1 MRDLN
6 YQLKALCQQHRDGSY
21 GTQAARIRSLDQV
34 ANQLFD
40 LGYRQMKGA
49 KSLKEKHVLALVKH
63 WKETE
68 VTAATIKNRMS
79 HLRWVAKHVGLPHL
93 VQRDNDGYGIE
104 KRQYSTNVDKAVV
117 FEAAK
122 LAAIEDRHVQVSALL
137 QRDFG
142 LRREEAMKFQIS
154 YADKGDRIALKESWT
169 KGGRAREIPVRTD
182 TQRETLARVR
192 ALSPLGSLIPASR
205 SYVQHLK
212 IFEREMANV
221 GLGRTHGARH
231 LYAQQRYE
239 ELTGWKSPAAG
250 GSKSR
255 ELSDL
260 DRTQDQSARL
270 TISRELGH
278 EREQITVVY
287 LGR

>member
-182 TQRETLARVR
+182 TQRETLARVL

>member
-6 YQLKALCQQHRDGSY
+6 YQLKTLCEKHRDGAY
-21 GTQAARIRSLDQV
+21 GTQDARARSLDQM

-63 WKETE
+63 WKETD

-79 HLRWVAKHVGLPHL
+79 HLRWVAKRVGLPHL
-93 VQRDNDGYGIE
+93 VQRDNEDYGIE
-104 KRQYSTNVDKAVV
+104 KRQYSTNVDKALV
-117 FEAAK
+117 FEAVK

-142 LRREEAMKFQIS
+142 LRREEAMKFQIR
-154 YADKGDRIALKESWT
+154 YADKGDRIALKASWT
-169 KGGRAREIPVRTD
+169 KGGRAREIPVRTEA
-182 TQRETLARVR
+182 QRETLERVR

-212 IFEREMANV
+212 VFEREMANV

-231 LYAQQRYE
+231 LYAQQRYQ

-250 GSKSR
+250 GPTSR

-260 DRTQDQSARL
+260 QKTQDHSARL

>member
-104 KRQYSTNVDKAVV
+104 KRQYSTNVDKALV

-142 LRREEAMKFQIS
+142 LRREEAMKFQIG

-182 TQRETLARVR
+182 RQRETLERVR
-192 ALSPLGSLIPASR
+192 ALSPLGSLIPAGR

-212 IFEREMANV
+212 IFEREMAHV

-250 GSKSR
+250 GPKSR

-260 DRTQDQSARL
+260 ERTQDQSARL

>member
-6 YQLKALCQQHRDGSY
+6 YQLKALCEQHRDGSY

-104 KRQYSTNVDKAVV
+104 KRQYSTNVDKALV

-142 LRREEAMKFQIS
+142 LRREEAMKFQIG

-250 GSKSR
+250 GPKSR

-260 DRTQDQSARL
+260 EHTQDQSARL

>member
-40 LGYRQMKGA
+40 LGYRQMKGP

-63 WKETE
+63 WQATG

-104 KRQYSTNVDKAVV
+104 KRQYSTNVDKALV

-182 TQRETLARVR
+182 TQRETLERVR

-212 IFEREMANV
+212 VFEREMASV

-250 GSKSR
+250 GPKSR
-255 ELSDL
+255 DLSDL
-260 DRTQDQSARL
+260 ERTQDQSARL